1 MFGDWALFIVLGV
14 WAKALTGSNAQAGLV
29 FFAAAAPSLVSPLA
43 GLAVD
48 RLPRRRVMI
57 AVHGSIGTITLL
69 LLFVHGR
76 GDLWLIY
83 AVAVAEGFA
92 SNAFGSARSA
102 FLASLLRDEL
112 LPEANSLLQSAREG
126 LRLIAPLAGAG
137 IFAVAGGGVVAAID
151 AATFGVSI
159 VTLLTL
165 RFEEPARP
173 AREHHLLAEI
183 TFGARHVFRTLPLR
197 QIVLAVSGALLV
209 VGFAETVIFAVI
221 DEGLHRAPSFFG
233 VLSSLQGVGA
243 IAGGV
248 TGAAV
253 LRRLGDGRLVGF
265 GMVLFAAGDL
275 MLVSSLLAVVLL
287 GMAVAGAGVSWMI
300 VGFGTAIQRRS
311 PQHLQ
316 GRAFSAADMLVGTP
330 QTISIALGA
339 ALSTIVDYRL
349 LLAAMAAAV
358 LASASYLLTRGT
370 FELVPAVA

>member
-1 MFGDWALFIVLGV
+1 VH
-14 WAKALTGSNAQAGLV
+14 
-29 FFAAAAPSLVSPLA
+29 
-43 GLAVD
+43 D
-48 RLPRRRVMI
+48 R
-57 AVHGSIGTITLL
+57 S
-69 LLFVHGR
+69 
-76 GDLWLIY
+76 DLWLIY

-102 FLASLLRDEL
+102 FLASLLPDEL

-137 IFAVAGGGVVAAID
+137 IFAVAGGGVVAVID

-159 VTLLTL
+159 VTLLAL
-165 RFEEPARP
+165 RFEEPPRP
-173 AREHHLLAEI
+173 ARQHHLLAEI

-197 QIVLAVSGALLV
+197 QIILAVSAALLV

-221 DEGLHRAPSFFG
+221 DEGLHRSPSFFG

-253 LRRLGDGRLVGF
+253 LRRLGDGRLVGL

-275 MLVSSLLAVVLL
+275 MLVSSLLPVVLF

-300 VGFGTAIQRRS
+300 VGFATAIQRRS

-316 GRAFSAADMLVGTP
+316 GRVFSAADMLVGTP
-330 QTISIALGA
+330 QTVSIALGA
-339 ALSTIVDYRL
+339 ALSTLVDYRL

-358 LASASYLLTRGT
+358 LVSASYLLTRRT
-370 FELVPAVA
+370 FGLVPAVA